1 MRLGVKGGRKKLAPP
16 KKALTSNRE
25 TKKTGL
31 CDISPHQAF
40 DVEERHRKEQ

>member
-1 MRLGVKGGRKKLAPP
+1 LECNPAKKLASP

-31 CDISPHQAF
+31 CEILATRAVF
-40 DVEERHRKEQ
+40 DVEELHRSEQ